1 MKSDQS
7 RFGLSVALATP
18 FSESGAI
25 EKDMLFS
32 HADRCL
38 ENGCESVT
46 FFGTTG
52 EGPSLTAAER
62 VQIFNDAATAGI
74 AVDRMIAGVICNTV
88 DDACRESAN
97 ALEAGAKAVLLAPPH
112 YFTGLEE
119 EGIYGWYEGVLGRLG
134 PSARDIILYN
144 IPALTGVPLSIETI
158 TRLRDKF
165 GPVIRGIKDS
175 SADWQNTKPLVETHR
190 DIDVLVGDERHL
202 AAAVRLGASGAIGGL
217 ANLFPVQV
225 RELTRGNDNEFIF
238 RLVELVISEQV
249 IVAIKA
255 LLAAQF
261 SEPVWNNVRLPLTGL
276 TGARRENLVAR
287 FKTLKAD
294 FGID

>member
-249 IVAIKA
+249 IVAIKT